1 MLDFFHVYMYFLGQ
15 IDRDQICCNRY
26 MMLYSSKP
34 QHRESGLMCSGS
46 MDDVDKTEHFL
57 PETNNHPT
65 LSIPH
70 SGFCPLNGASIGPSL
85 AALPFSATAAFPY
98 IVCSISYFLLSC
110 KMRLLHIGWKKKK
123 VVNFCT
129 TFKMN
134 LQIMKKWVS
143 PIRTHPWQ
151 GVTIPNPR
159 SIKAL
164 RRNGYKTRS
173 HLSHRFSGL
182 FHYKI
187 MPEPI
192 WQKQIGI
199 KTYESASSP
208 DGATFPSIIS
218 TTI

>member
-1 MLDFFHVYMYFLGQ
+1 MLDFFHVYLYFLGQ

-85 AALPFSATAAFPY
+85 ATLPFSAAAAFPY
-98 IVCSISYFLLSC
+98 IVCSISYFILSC
-110 KMRLLHIGWKKKK
+110 KIRLLHIGWKKKK
-123 VVNFCT
+123 VVHFCT

-134 LQIMKKWVS
+134 LQIIKKWVS
-143 PIRTHPWQ
+143 PIRTHPWRKRWDS
-151 GVTIPNPR
+151 NPR
-159 SIKAL
+159 AL
-164 RRNGYKTRS
+164 ADN
-173 HLSHRFSGL
+173 L
-182 FHYKI
+182 I
-187 MPEPI
+187 
-192 WQKQIGI
+192 
-199 KTYESASSP
+199 SSQARYDHFDTLP
-208 DGATFPSIIS
+208 YRIFNLCNPVT
-218 TTI
+218 

>member
-1 MLDFFHVYMYFLGQ
+1 MRTIWLASPRRSGRNTWPFPGGSRKTSSTACRIELMDRISWIEKASLQIFPQRGLFRNMDRQERFCAFKSKKHNPYKEHPEFFKKEK
-15 IDRDQICCNRY
+15 NP
-26 MMLYSSKP
+26 SKP
-34 QHRESGLMCSGS
+34 CGS
-46 MDDVDKTEHFL
+46 EEF
-57 PETNNHPT
+57 
-65 LSIPH
+65 I
-70 SGFCPLNGASIGPSL
+70 
-85 AALPFSATAAFPY
+85 
-98 IVCSISYFLLSC
+98 
-110 KMRLLHIGWKKKK
+110 
-123 VVNFCT
+123 
-129 TFKMN
+129 
-134 LQIMKKWVS
+134 
-143 PIRTHPWQ
+143 WQ
-151 GVTIPNPR
+151 GVTIPNPG

-164 RRNGYKTRS
+164 RRNGYKTQS

>member
-85 AALPFSATAAFPY
+85 ATLPFSAAAAFLY
-98 IVCSISYFLLSC
+98 VVCSISYFHLSC
-110 KMRLLHIGWKKKK
+110 KIRLLHIGSKKKK
-123 VVNFCT
+123 VVHFCT
-129 TFKMN
+129 TFKTN
-134 LQIMKKWVS
+134 LQIIKKWVG
-143 PIRTHPWQ
+143 PYRTHPWSEWNYR
-151 GVTIPNPR
+151 IPRNYEQQKWYSGR
-159 SIKAL
+159 WQSVFHDISITRF
-164 RRNGYKTRS
+164 RRQFEKV
-173 HLSHRFSGL
+173 
-182 FHYKI
+182 
-187 MPEPI
+187 P
-192 WQKQIGI
+192 
-199 KTYESASSP
+199 
-208 DGATFPSIIS
+208 
-218 TTI
+218 